1 VTAKLKNAATSA
13 VCTTQRA
20 AELLGVSVST
30 VQQLVEAGEIVAW
43 KTKGGH
49 RRIPLEAVMAYKV
62 QPGAVAPATR
72 ATPAT
77 GGGQPP
83 VSILIVED
91 NPMQRQLYQRQISAW
106 DLPASL
112 AFCENGYQAL
122 LEVARRQP
130 DILLVDILMEGMDG
144 YELINTI
151 LADSHL
157 RPMHIAILSGLDHE
171 ALQTRGGVPRG
182 VVFFQKPVNFDE
194 LRGYLRACCAQLERD
209 TK

>member
-1 VTAKLKNAATSA
+1 MKSA
-13 VCTTQRA
+13 IPTEEVCTTQRA
-20 AELLGVSVST
+20 AELLGISVST
-30 VQQLVEAGEIVAW
+30 VQQLVEAGEIEAW

-49 RRIPLEAVMAYKV
+49 RRIPLAAVMAYKL
-62 QPGAVAPATR
+62 QPGAELAPARTL
-72 ATPAT
+72 PAP
-77 GGGQPP
+77 GAAA
-83 VSILIVED
+83 VLIVED
-91 NPMQRQLYQRQISAW
+91 NPMQRQLYQKQIGSW
-106 DLPASL
+106 GLPATL
-112 AFCENGYQAL
+112 AFCDNGYQAL

-130 DILLVDILMEGMDG
+130 DILLVDIMMEGMDG

-171 ALQTRGGVPRG
+171 ALQQRGGVPRG

>member
-1 VTAKLKNAATSA
+1 MKSA
-13 VCTTQRA
+13 IPNEEVCTTQRA
-20 AELLGVSVST
+20 AELLGISVST
-30 VQQLVEAGEIVAW
+30 VQQLVEAGEIEAW

-49 RRIPLEAVMAYKV
+49 RRIPLAAVMAYKL
-62 QPGAVAPATR
+62 QPGAELAPAR
-72 ATPAT
+72 ALSAPGAAA
-77 GGGQPP
+77 
-83 VSILIVED
+83 VLIVED
-91 NPMQRQLYQRQISAW
+91 NPMQRQLYQKQIGSW
-106 DLPASL
+106 GLPAAL
-112 AFCENGYQAL
+112 AFCDNGYQAL

-130 DILLVDILMEGMDG
+130 DILLVDIMMEGMDG

-171 ALQTRGGVPRG
+171 ALQKRGGVPRG